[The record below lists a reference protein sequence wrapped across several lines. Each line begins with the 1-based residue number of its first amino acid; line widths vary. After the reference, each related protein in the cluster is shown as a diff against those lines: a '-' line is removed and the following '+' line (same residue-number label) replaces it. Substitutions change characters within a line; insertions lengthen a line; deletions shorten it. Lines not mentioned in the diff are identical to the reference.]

1 MRGQLG
7 LEITLSSFHFLVD
20 TGCPVQ
26 KRNLRKRHASAAW
39 DARSH
44 TARSHNAG
52 TGKLLGWVCV
62 KWTQPW
68 ETCGVN

>member
-26 KRNLRKRHASAAW
+26 KRNLRERHASAAW

-44 TARSHNAG
+44 TARSHSAG
-52 TGKLLGWVCV
+52 TGKLLGWVCA
-62 KWTQPW
+62 K
-68 ETCGVN
+68 